1 MIYNELIFQMAVWD
15 SFAAE
20 NKTMV
25 MEQIVKNKRFSDA
38 LLILWA
44 GGAALLSYSLVY
56 ALRKPYTAA
65 SFEGFDFFG
74 TDYKVAVTTIQ
85 ILGYVIAK
93 FFGIKLISELKKERR
108 FKFFV
113 CSAVAAEAA
122 LVGFGLLAPPFNV
135 AAMFLNG
142 LSLGC
147 MWGVIF
153 SFIEGRKVT
162 DMLASLLGVSMVF
175 SSGVAKSFGL
185 FAMNEMHVGQFW
197 MPAVIGAFALPL
209 LVFMGY
215 MLKRLPQPTE
225 EDIALRNERVTLDG
239 NGRKLLFRSY
249 APILTLLFVGNFMLL
264 VLRDIK
270 EDFLVNILDMSNQ
283 SSWLF
288 AQVDTIVTLVILG
301 IFAAFIFF
309 RSNIRAL
316 MCLMGLVIAG
326 CLVMTYV
333 SLNYEALDW
342 QPVVWLFV
350 QSLCLYIAYLTFQT
364 IFFDR
369 FIACFRIRGNVGFF
383 IAIIDFIGYMGTV
396 TLLST
401 KEFLN
406 FDMEWFALY
415 NHMACAVGAV
425 CAVLFTVAAVLI
437 YKRYSAQ
444 GRRKEQTERTTLYMN
459 PQYNAI

>member
-1 MIYNELIFQMAVWD
+1 MYTNMKQTTNQKHL
-15 SFAAE
+15 
-20 NKTMV
+20 
-25 MEQIVKNKRFSDA
+25 SDA
-38 LLILWA
+38 LLILLA

-65 SFEGFDFFG
+65 SFEGLTFMG
-74 TDYKVAVTTIQ
+74 SDYKVAVTTIQ

-93 FFGIKLISELKKERR
+93 FFGIKIISELKKENR
-108 FKFFV
+108 FRFFV
-113 CSAVAAEAA
+113 GSAILAELA
-122 LVGFGLLAPPFNV
+122 LVGFGLLEAPYNV
-135 AAMFLNG
+135 AAMFVNG

-162 DMLASLLGVSMVF
+162 DILASLLGVSMVF

-185 FAMNEMHVGQFW
+185 FAMNEMQIDQFW
-197 MPAVIGAFALPL
+197 MPAVIGGFALPL

-215 MLKRLPQPTE
+215 MLKRLPQPTA
-225 EDIALRNERVTLDG
+225 EDIALRNERVVLDG
-239 NGRKLLFRSY
+239 KGRVALFRKY
-249 APILTLLFVGNFMLL
+249 APILTLLFIGNFMLL

-288 AQVDTIVTLVILG
+288 ARIDTIVTLIILG
-301 IFAAFIFF
+301 IFALFAFF

-316 MCLMGLVIAG
+316 LWLMTLVIAG
-326 CLVMTYV
+326 CLTMTYV
-333 SLNYEALDW
+333 SFHYETLNLK
-342 QPVVWLFV
+342 PVTWLFI
-350 QSLCLYIAYLTFQT
+350 QSLSLYIAYLTFQT

-369 FIACFRIRGNVGFF
+369 FIACFRIKGNVGFF
-383 IAIIDFIGYMGTV
+383 IALIDFIGYLGTV

-406 FDMEWFALY
+406 IELEWFALF
-415 NHMACAVGAV
+415 NHIAGFVGAT
-425 CAVLFTVAAVLI
+425 CSILFIVASILI
-437 YKRYSAQ
+437 HRKYMQ
-444 GRRKEQTERTTLYMN
+444 GLKLKNTDFYIN
-459 PQYNAI
+459 PQYNTI

>member
-1 MIYNELIFQMAVWD
+1 MLR
-15 SFAAE
+15 SPCR
-20 NKTMV
+20 T
-25 MEQIVKNKRFSDA
+25 RFS
-38 LLILWA
+38 LLRIL
-44 GGAALLSYSLVY
+44 
-56 ALRKPYTAA
+56 P
-65 SFEGFDFFG
+65 
-74 TDYKVAVTTIQ
+74 Q
-85 ILGYVIAK
+85 
-93 FFGIKLISELKKERR
+93 
-108 FKFFV
+108 
-113 CSAVAAEAA
+113 
-122 LVGFGLLAPPFNV
+122 PFNV
-135 AAMFLNG
+135 FALFFNG
-142 LSLGC
+142 LALGC

-162 DMLASLLGVSMVF
+162 DILASLLGVSMAV
-175 SSGVAKSFGL
+175 SSGMAKSMGL
-185 FAMNEMHVGQFW
+185 FVVNTFGGTEFW
-197 MPAVIGAFALPL
+197 MPALIGGLAFPL
-209 LVFMGY
+209 LILMGWS
-215 MLKRLPQPTE
+215 LNKLPQPTD
-225 EDIALRNERVTLDG
+225 EDRALRSERVTL
-239 NGRKLLFRSY
+239 NGEQRRQLFKSYMPLL
-249 APILTLLFVGNFMLL
+249 IMLFFANLFITI
-264 VLRDIK
+264 LRDIK

-444 GRRKEQTERTTLYMN
+444 GRRKEQTERTILYMN

>member
-1 MIYNELIFQMAVWD
+1 MKQTTNQKHL
-15 SFAAE
+15 
-20 NKTMV
+20 
-25 MEQIVKNKRFSDA
+25 SDA

-65 SFEGFDFFG
+65 SFEGLTFMG
-74 TDYKVAVTTIQ
+74 SDYKVAVTTIQ

-93 FFGIKLISELKKERR
+93 FFGIKIISELKKENR
-108 FKFFV
+108 FRFFV
-113 CSAVAAEAA
+113 GSAILAELA
-122 LVGFGLLAPPFNV
+122 LVGFGLLKAPYNV
-135 AAMFLNG
+135 AAMFVNG

-162 DMLASLLGVSMVF
+162 DILASLLGVSMVF

-185 FAMNEMHVGQFW
+185 FAMNEMQIDQFW
-197 MPAVIGAFALPL
+197 MPAVIGGFALPL

-215 MLKRLPQPTE
+215 MLKRLPQPTA
-225 EDIALRNERVTLDG
+225 EDIALRNERVVLDG
-239 NGRKLLFRSY
+239 KGRVALFRKY
-249 APILTLLFVGNFMLL
+249 APILTLLFIGNFMLL

-288 AQVDTIVTLVILG
+288 ARIDTIVTLIILG
-301 IFAAFIFF
+301 IFALFAFF

-316 MCLMGLVIAG
+316 LWLMTLVIAG
-326 CLVMTYV
+326 CLTMTYV
-333 SLNYEALDW
+333 SFHYETLDLK
-342 QPVVWLFV
+342 PVTWLFI
-350 QSLCLYIAYLTFQT
+350 QSLSLYIAYLTFQT

-369 FIACFRIRGNVGFF
+369 FIACFRIKGNVGFF
-383 IAIIDFIGYMGTV
+383 IALIDFIGYLGTV

-406 FDMEWFALY
+406 IELEWFALF
-415 NHMACAVGAV
+415 NHIAGFVGAT
-425 CAVLFTVAAVLI
+425 CSILFIVASILI
-437 YKRYSAQ
+437 HRKYMQ
-444 GRRKEQTERTTLYMN
+444 GLKLKNTDFYIN
-459 PQYNAI
+459 PQYNTI

>member
-1 MIYNELIFQMAVWD
+1 MKQTTNQKHL
-15 SFAAE
+15 
-20 NKTMV
+20 
-25 MEQIVKNKRFSDA
+25 SDA

-65 SFEGFDFFG
+65 SFEGLTFMG
-74 TDYKVAVTTIQ
+74 SDYKVAVTTIQ

-93 FFGIKLISELKKERR
+93 FFGIKIISELKKENR
-108 FKFFV
+108 FRFFV
-113 CSAVAAEAA
+113 GSAILAELA
-122 LVGFGLLAPPFNV
+122 LVGFGLLEAPYNV
-135 AAMFLNG
+135 AAMFVNG

-162 DMLASLLGVSMVF
+162 DILASLLGVSMVF

-185 FAMNEMHVGQFW
+185 FAMNEMQIDQFW
-197 MPAVIGAFALPL
+197 MPAVIGGFALPL

-215 MLKRLPQPTE
+215 MLKRLPQPTA
-225 EDIALRNERVTLDG
+225 EDIALRNEQVVLDG
-239 NGRKLLFRSY
+239 KGRVALFRKY
-249 APILTLLFVGNFMLL
+249 APILTLLFIGNFMLL

-288 AQVDTIVTLVILG
+288 ARIDTIVTLIILG
-301 IFAAFIFF
+301 IFALFAFF

-316 MCLMGLVIAG
+316 LWLMTLVIAG
-326 CLVMTYV
+326 CLTMTYV
-333 SLNYEALDW
+333 SFHYETLDLK
-342 QPVVWLFV
+342 PVTWLFI
-350 QSLCLYIAYLTFQT
+350 QNLSLYIAYLTFQT

-369 FIACFRIRGNVGFF
+369 FIACFRIKGNVGFF
-383 IAIIDFIGYMGTV
+383 IALIDFIGYLGTV

-406 FDMEWFALY
+406 IELEWFALF
-415 NHMACAVGAV
+415 NHIAGFVGAT
-425 CAVLFTVAAVLI
+425 CSILFIVASILI
-437 YKRYSAQ
+437 HRKYMQ
-444 GRRKEQTERTTLYMN
+444 GLKLKNTDFYIN
-459 PQYNAI
+459 PQYNTI

>member
-1 MIYNELIFQMAVWD
+1 MKQTTNQKHL
-15 SFAAE
+15 
-20 NKTMV
+20 
-25 MEQIVKNKRFSDA
+25 SDA

-65 SFEGFDFFG
+65 SFEGLTFMG
-74 TDYKVAVTTIQ
+74 SDYKVAVTTIQ

-93 FFGIKLISELKKERR
+93 FFGIKIISELKKENR
-108 FKFFV
+108 FRFFV
-113 CSAVAAEAA
+113 GSAILAELA
-122 LVGFGLLAPPFNV
+122 LVGFGLLEAPYNV
-135 AAMFLNG
+135 AAMFVNG

-162 DMLASLLGVSMVF
+162 DILASLLGVSMVF

-185 FAMNEMHVGQFW
+185 FAMNEMQIDQFW
-197 MPAVIGAFALPL
+197 MPAVIGGFALPL

-215 MLKRLPQPTE
+215 MLKCLPQPTA
-225 EDIALRNERVTLDG
+225 EDIALRNERVVLDG
-239 NGRKLLFRSY
+239 KGRVALFRKY
-249 APILTLLFVGNFMLL
+249 APILTLIFIGNFMLL

-288 AQVDTIVTLVILG
+288 ARIDTIVTLIILG
-301 IFAAFIFF
+301 IFALFAFF

-316 MCLMGLVIAG
+316 LWLMTLVIAG
-326 CLVMTYV
+326 CLTMTYV
-333 SLNYEALDW
+333 SFHYETLNLK
-342 QPVVWLFV
+342 PVTWLFI
-350 QSLCLYIAYLTFQT
+350 QSLSLYIAYLTFQT

-369 FIACFRIRGNVGFF
+369 FIACFRIKGNVGFF
-383 IAIIDFIGYMGTV
+383 IALIDFIGYLGTV

-406 FDMEWFALY
+406 IELEWFALF
-415 NHMACAVGAV
+415 NHIAGIVGAT
-425 CAVLFTVAAVLI
+425 CSILFIVASILI
-437 YKRYSAQ
+437 HRKYMQ
-444 GRRKEQTERTTLYMN
+444 GLKLKNTDFYIN
-459 PQYNAI
+459 PQYNTI

>member
-1 MIYNELIFQMAVWD
+1 MAVWD

-25 MEQIVKNKRFSDA
+25 MEQIVKNKRLSDA

-162 DMLASLLGVSMVF
+162 DMLASLLGISMVF

-249 APILTLLFVGNFMLL
+249 APIL
-264 VLRDIK
+264 
-270 EDFLVNILDMSNQ
+270 
-283 SSWLF
+283 
-288 AQVDTIVTLVILG
+288 TLVILG

-415 NHMACAVGAV
+415 NHMACAVGVV

>member
-1 MIYNELIFQMAVWD
+1 MKQTTNQKHL
-15 SFAAE
+15 
-20 NKTMV
+20 
-25 MEQIVKNKRFSDA
+25 SDA

-65 SFEGFDFFG
+65 SFEGLTFMG
-74 TDYKVAVTTIQ
+74 SDYKVAVTTIQ

-93 FFGIKLISELKKERR
+93 FFGIKIISELKKENR
-108 FKFFV
+108 FRFFV
-113 CSAVAAEAA
+113 GSAILAELA
-122 LVGFGLLAPPFNV
+122 LVGFGLLEAPYNV
-135 AAMFLNG
+135 AAMFVNG

-162 DMLASLLGVSMVF
+162 DILASLLGVSMVF

-185 FAMNEMHVGQFW
+185 FAMNEMQIDQFW
-197 MPAVIGAFALPL
+197 MPAVIGGFALPL

-215 MLKRLPQPTE
+215 MLKRLPQPTA
-225 EDIALRNERVTLDG
+225 EDIALRNERVVLDG
-239 NGRKLLFRSY
+239 KGRVALFRKY
-249 APILTLLFVGNFMLL
+249 APILTLLFIGNFMLL

-288 AQVDTIVTLVILG
+288 ARIDTIVTLIILG
-301 IFAAFIFF
+301 IFALFAFF

-316 MCLMGLVIAG
+316 LWLMTLVIAG
-326 CLVMTYV
+326 CLIMTYV
-333 SLNYEALDW
+333 SFHYETLNLK
-342 QPVVWLFV
+342 PVTWLFI
-350 QSLCLYIAYLTFQT
+350 QSLSLYIAYLTFQT

-369 FIACFRIRGNVGFF
+369 FIACFRIKGNVGFF
-383 IAIIDFIGYMGTV
+383 IALIDFIGYLGTV

-406 FDMEWFALY
+406 IELEWFALF
-415 NHMACAVGAV
+415 NHIAGFVGAT
-425 CAVLFTVAAVLI
+425 CSILFIVASILI
-437 YKRYSAQ
+437 HRKYMQ
-444 GRRKEQTERTTLYMN
+444 GLKLKNTDFYIN
-459 PQYNAI
+459 PQYNTI

>member
-1 MIYNELIFQMAVWD
+1 MAVWD

-65 SFEGFDFFG
+65 SFEGLDFFG

-239 NGRKLLFRSY
+239 NGRKRLFRGY

-309 RSNIRAL
+309 CSNIRAL

-444 GRRKEQTERTTLYMN
+444 GNREEQTERTTLYMN

>member
-1 MIYNELIFQMAVWD
+1 MKQTTNQKHL
-15 SFAAE
+15 
-20 NKTMV
+20 
-25 MEQIVKNKRFSDA
+25 SDA

-65 SFEGFDFFG
+65 SFEGLTFMG
-74 TDYKVAVTTIQ
+74 SDYKVAVTTIQ

-93 FFGIKLISELKKERR
+93 FFGIKIISELKKENR
-108 FKFFV
+108 FRFFV
-113 CSAVAAEAA
+113 GSAILAELA
-122 LVGFGLLAPPFNV
+122 LVGFGLLEAPYNV
-135 AAMFLNG
+135 AAMFVNG

-162 DMLASLLGVSMVF
+162 DILASLLGVSMVF

-185 FAMNEMHVGQFW
+185 FAMNEMQIDQFW
-197 MPAVIGAFALPL
+197 MPAVIGGFALPL

-215 MLKRLPQPTE
+215 MLKRLPQPTA
-225 EDIALRNERVTLDG
+225 EDIALRNERVVLDG
-239 NGRKLLFRSY
+239 KGRVALFRKY
-249 APILTLLFVGNFMLL
+249 APILTLLFIGNFMLL

-288 AQVDTIVTLVILG
+288 ARIDTIVTLIILG
-301 IFAAFIFF
+301 IFALFAFF

-316 MCLMGLVIAG
+316 LWLMTLVIAG
-326 CLVMTYV
+326 CLTMTYV
-333 SLNYEALDW
+333 SFHYETLDLK
-342 QPVVWLFV
+342 PVTWLFI
-350 QSLCLYIAYLTFQT
+350 QSLSLYIAYLTFQT

-369 FIACFRIRGNVGFF
+369 FIACFRIKGNVGFF
-383 IAIIDFIGYMGTV
+383 IALIDFIGYLGTV
-396 TLLST
+396 TLLFT

-406 FDMEWFALY
+406 IELEWFALF
-415 NHMACAVGAV
+415 NHIAGFVGAT
-425 CAVLFTVAAVLI
+425 CSILFIVASILI
-437 YKRYSAQ
+437 HRKYMQ
-444 GRRKEQTERTTLYMN
+444 GLKLKNTDFYIN
-459 PQYNAI
+459 PQYNTI

>member
-1 MIYNELIFQMAVWD
+1 MSEL
-15 SFAAE
+15 
-20 NKTMV
+20 
-25 MEQIVKNKRFSDA
+25 

-65 SFEGFDFFG
+65 SFEGLTLFG

-93 FFGIKLISELKKERR
+93 FFGIKLISELKRENR
-108 FKFFV
+108 FRFFV
-113 CSAVAAEAA
+113 TSAIMAEVA
-122 LVGFGLLAPPFNV
+122 LIGFGVLSAPYNA
-135 AAMFLNG
+135 AAMFFNG

-175 SSGVAKSFGL
+175 SSGIAKSFGL
-185 FAMNEMHVGQFW
+185 FAMNELNIDQFW
-197 MPAVIGAFALPL
+197 MPAVIGGVALPL
-209 LVFMGY
+209 LVLMGY
-215 MLKRLPQPTE
+215 LLKRLPSPTQ
-225 EDIALRNERVTLDG
+225 EDIELRNERVVLDSE
-239 NGRKLLFRSY
+239 GRKRLFMSF
-249 APILTLLFVGNFMLL
+249 APILTLLFIGNFMLL

-270 EDFLVNILDMSNQ
+270 EDFLVLILDMSNQ

-288 AQVDTIVTLVILG
+288 AQVDTIVTLAILAL
-301 IFAAFIFF
+301 FSAFVFF
-309 RSNIRAL
+309 RSNIKTL
-316 MCLMGLVIAG
+316 MCLMGIVILSCITMA
-326 CLVMTYV
+326 YV
-333 SLNYEALDW
+333 SFNYKALDL
-342 QPVVWLFV
+342 QPVVWLFIE
-350 QSLCLYIAYLTFQT
+350 SLCLYIAYLTFQT

-369 FIACFRIRGNVGFF
+369 FIACFRIKGNVGFF

-406 FDMEWFALY
+406 FDMEWFDMF
-415 NHMACAVGAV
+415 NHMAFFVGAV
-425 CAVLFTVAAVLI
+425 CAVLFTIVATLI
-437 YKRYSAQ
+437 YKRYSLNN
-444 GRRKEQTERTTLYMN
+444 RNKTKNSKMDLFIN
-459 PQYNAI
+459 PQYNTI

>member
-1 MIYNELIFQMAVWD
+1 MKQTTNQKHL
-15 SFAAE
+15 
-20 NKTMV
+20 
-25 MEQIVKNKRFSDA
+25 SDA

-65 SFEGFDFFG
+65 SFEGLTFMG
-74 TDYKVAVTTIQ
+74 SDYKVAVTTIQ

-93 FFGIKLISELKKERR
+93 FFGIKIISELKKENR
-108 FKFFV
+108 FRFFV
-113 CSAVAAEAA
+113 GSAILAELA
-122 LVGFGLLAPPFNV
+122 LVGFGLLEAPYNV
-135 AAMFLNG
+135 AAMFVNG

-162 DMLASLLGVSMVF
+162 DILASLLGVSMVF

-185 FAMNEMHVGQFW
+185 FAMNEMQIDQFW
-197 MPAVIGAFALPL
+197 MPAVIGGFVLPL

-215 MLKRLPQPTE
+215 MLKRLPQPTA
-225 EDIALRNERVTLDG
+225 EDIALRNERVVLDG
-239 NGRKLLFRSY
+239 KGRVALFRKY
-249 APILTLLFVGNFMLL
+249 APILTLLFIGNFMLL

-288 AQVDTIVTLVILG
+288 ARIDTIVTLIILG
-301 IFAAFIFF
+301 IFALFAFF

-316 MCLMGLVIAG
+316 LWLMTLVIAG
-326 CLVMTYV
+326 CLTMTYV
-333 SLNYEALDW
+333 SFHYETLDLK
-342 QPVVWLFV
+342 PVTWLFI
-350 QSLCLYIAYLTFQT
+350 QSLSLYIAYLTFQT

-369 FIACFRIRGNVGFF
+369 FIACFRIKGNVGFF
-383 IAIIDFIGYMGTV
+383 IALIDFIGYLGTV

-406 FDMEWFALY
+406 IELEWFALF
-415 NHMACAVGAV
+415 NHIAGFVGAT
-425 CAVLFTVAAVLI
+425 CSILFIVASILI
-437 YKRYSAQ
+437 HRKYMQ
-444 GRRKEQTERTTLYMN
+444 GLKLKNTDFYIN
-459 PQYNAI
+459 PQYNTI

>member
-1 MIYNELIFQMAVWD
+1 MYTNMKQTTNQKHL
-15 SFAAE
+15 
-20 NKTMV
+20 
-25 MEQIVKNKRFSDA
+25 SDA

-65 SFEGFDFFG
+65 SFEGLTFMG
-74 TDYKVAVTTIQ
+74 SDYKVAVTTIQ

-93 FFGIKLISELKKERR
+93 FFGIKIISELKKENR
-108 FKFFV
+108 FRFFV
-113 CSAVAAEAA
+113 GSAILAELA
-122 LVGFGLLAPPFNV
+122 LVGFGLLEAPYNV
-135 AAMFLNG
+135 AAMFVNG

-162 DMLASLLGVSMVF
+162 DILASLLGVSMVF

-185 FAMNEMHVGQFW
+185 FAMNEMQIDQFW
-197 MPAVIGAFALPL
+197 MPAVIGGFALPL

-215 MLKRLPQPTE
+215 MLKRLPQPTA
-225 EDIALRNERVTLDG
+225 EDIALRNERVVLDG
-239 NGRKLLFRSY
+239 KGRVALFRKY
-249 APILTLLFVGNFMLL
+249 APILTLLFIGNFMLL

-288 AQVDTIVTLVILG
+288 ARIDTIVTLIILG
-301 IFAAFIFF
+301 IFALFAFF

-316 MCLMGLVIAG
+316 LWLMTLVIAG
-326 CLVMTYV
+326 CLTMTYV
-333 SLNYEALDW
+333 SFHYETLNLK
-342 QPVVWLFV
+342 PVIWLFI
-350 QSLCLYIAYLTFQT
+350 QSLSLYIAYLTFQT

-369 FIACFRIRGNVGFF
+369 FIACFRIKGNVGFF
-383 IAIIDFIGYMGTV
+383 IALIDFIGYLGTV

-406 FDMEWFALY
+406 IELEWFALF
-415 NHMACAVGAV
+415 NHIAGIVGAT
-425 CAVLFTVAAVLI
+425 CSILFIVASILI
-437 YKRYSAQ
+437 HRKYMQ
-444 GRRKEQTERTTLYMN
+444 GLKLKNTDFYIN
-459 PQYNAI
+459 PQYNTI

>member
-1 MIYNELIFQMAVWD
+1 MKQTTNQKHL
-15 SFAAE
+15 
-20 NKTMV
+20 
-25 MEQIVKNKRFSDA
+25 SDA

-65 SFEGFDFFG
+65 SFEGLTFMG
-74 TDYKVAVTTIQ
+74 SDYKVAVTTIQ

-93 FFGIKLISELKKERR
+93 FFGIKIISELKKENR
-108 FKFFV
+108 FRFFV
-113 CSAVAAEAA
+113 GSAILAELA
-122 LVGFGLLAPPFNV
+122 LVGFGLLEAPYNI
-135 AAMFLNG
+135 AAMFVNG

-162 DMLASLLGVSMVF
+162 DILASLLGVSMVF

-185 FAMNEMHVGQFW
+185 FAMNEMQIDQFW
-197 MPAVIGAFALPL
+197 MPAVIGGFALPL

-215 MLKRLPQPTE
+215 MLKRLPQPTA
-225 EDIALRNERVTLDG
+225 EDIALRNERVVLDG
-239 NGRKLLFRSY
+239 KGRVALFRKY
-249 APILTLLFVGNFMLL
+249 APILTLLFIGNFMLL

-283 SSWLF
+283 SSWFF
-288 AQVDTIVTLVILG
+288 ARIDTIVTLIILG
-301 IFAAFIFF
+301 IFALFAFF

-316 MCLMGLVIAG
+316 LWLMTLVIAG
-326 CLVMTYV
+326 CLTMTYV
-333 SLNYEALDW
+333 SFHYETLDLK
-342 QPVVWLFV
+342 PVTWLFI
-350 QSLCLYIAYLTFQT
+350 QSLSLYIAYLTFQT

-369 FIACFRIRGNVGFF
+369 FIACFRIKGNVGFF
-383 IAIIDFIGYMGTV
+383 IALIDFIGYLGTV

-406 FDMEWFALY
+406 IELEWFALF
-415 NHMACAVGAV
+415 NHIAGFVGAT
-425 CAVLFTVAAVLI
+425 CSILFIVASILI
-437 YKRYSAQ
+437 HRKYMQ
-444 GRRKEQTERTTLYMN
+444 GLKLKNTDFYIN
-459 PQYNAI
+459 PQYNTI

>member
-1 MIYNELIFQMAVWD
+1 MRCSSCGRAVRPCFPALWCMPCANLIRRLRSRGLIFRHGLQGRGDDD
-15 SFAAE
+15 SDFRLCDSQ
-20 NKTMV
+20 V
-25 MEQIVKNKRFSDA
+25 
-38 LLILWA
+38 LWHQVDF
-44 GGAALLSYSLVY
+44 GVEEG
-56 ALRKPYTAA
+56 A
-65 SFEGFDFFG
+65 SFQVFRLFG
-74 TDYKVAVTTIQ
+74 
-85 ILGYVIAK
+85 GSSRGC
-93 FFGIKLISELKKERR
+93 FGRLRP
-108 FKFFV
+108 
-113 CSAVAAEAA
+113 
-122 LVGFGLLAPPFNV
+122 VGSSVQCGGHV
-135 AAMFLNG
+135 LNG

-444 GRRKEQTERTTLYMN
+444 GRRKEQTERTILYMN